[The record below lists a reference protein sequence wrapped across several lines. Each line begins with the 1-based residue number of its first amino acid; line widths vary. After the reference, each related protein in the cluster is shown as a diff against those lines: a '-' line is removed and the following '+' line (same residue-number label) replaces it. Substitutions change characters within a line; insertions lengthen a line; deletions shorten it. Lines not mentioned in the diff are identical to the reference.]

1 MNGIKNELEFAKV
14 VKRIEEMKLEVNTE
28 VPTNDYYFEELDE
41 LENWVLNYQSSRSKD
56 KMSLN

>member
-1 MNGIKNELEFAKV
+1 MNGIKNELDYAKV
-14 VKRIEEMKLEVNTE
+14 VKRIEEMKSEVNTE

-41 LENWVLNYQSSRSKD
+41 LENWVLNYKSTRSKD